1 MILCCSITQI
11 AETQQVKVV
20 KKKKSGKVAE
30 NKAASKTIKKKKN
43 KLSKDE
49 RKILKL

>member
-11 AETQQVKVV
+11 VETQQVKVV
-20 KKKKSGKVAE
+20 KKKKSGKVVDK
-30 NKAASKTIKKKKN
+30 KAASKTIKKKKN